1 MVVGVT
7 LLEVFL
13 VVILVLGAVVVI
25 LMLEVEVLEIIV
37 TGLML
42 LVEAEE
48 EMVFGVCHFTHCGGV
63 NHIVIWCYDL
73 HVKPWAKPAN
83 QVSTST
89 TSTSDSITLW
99 RNVMRYFSSKTNY

>member
-7 LLEVFL
+7 LLEVVL
-13 VVILVLGAVVVI
+13 VVILVLEAVVVI

-37 TGLML
+37 MGLML

-73 HVKPWAKPAN
+73 HVKPWANPAN
-83 QVSTST
+83 QVSTPT
-89 TSTSDSITLW
+89 TSTSDSITLS
-99 RNVMRYFSSKTNY
+99 REECNALLQ